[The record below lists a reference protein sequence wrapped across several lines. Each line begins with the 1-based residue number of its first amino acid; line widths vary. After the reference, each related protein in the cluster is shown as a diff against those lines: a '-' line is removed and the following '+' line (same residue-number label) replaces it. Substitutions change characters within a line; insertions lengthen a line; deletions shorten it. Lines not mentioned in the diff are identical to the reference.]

1 VSDRDAS
8 SGADRDAAGTERE
21 PDEAIGDVCWLAATC
36 AECGALVEGEL
47 CWNCGVRRSAE

>member
-8 SGADRDAAGTERE
+8 SGADRDATGTERE
-21 PDEAIGDVCWLAATC
+21 PDGAIGDVCWLAATC